1 MQPRARAHGSLSNVA
16 GAAHVLRAEL
26 RTLLRHRR
34 GVRAAR
40 KLDYSES
47 LLLNLGCGTK
57 VKPGWLNVD
66 LVPEADLTLDLREP
80 FPFPNGCAAATYC
93 EHVFEHFDYPG
104 AAERF
109 LEECHRV
116 LHVGGTISIGV
127 PDTERILR
135 EYVTGGDEWFA
146 LWRRLAHPSWC
157 HTHLDQVN
165 FHFRQIEEHRYAYDG
180 ETLLLRL
187 AAAGFAD
194 GRVRPFDPA
203 LDSEDRRLGT
213 LYVEATRV

>member
-1 MQPRARAHGSLSNVA
+1 MSRFPNGVTAAARL
-16 GAAHVLRAEL
+16 LRAEV
-26 RTLLRHRR
+26 RTSLQHRR
-34 GVRAAR
+34 GVLAAR
-40 KLDYSES
+40 RVDYSGP

-66 LVPEADLTLDLREP
+66 LVPEADLQLDLREP
-80 FPFPNGCAAATYC
+80 LPFPDRCAATAYC
-93 EHVFEHFDYPG
+93 EHFFEHLDYPG

-116 LHVGGTISIGV
+116 LDAGGTISVGV

-135 EYVTGGDEWFA
+135 K
-146 LWRRLAHPSWC
+146 LAHPPWC
-157 HTHLDQVN
+157 RTHLDQVN
-165 FHFRQIEEHRYAYDG
+165 FHFRQVGEHRYAYDA

-187 AAAGFAD
+187 TDAGFVD
-194 GRVRPFDPA
+194 CRVREFDPA

-213 LYVEATRV
+213 LYVEAARG

>member
-1 MQPRARAHGSLSNVA
+1 MTAAARL
-16 GAAHVLRAEL
+16 LRAEL
-26 RTLLRHRR
+26 RTALRQRA
-34 GVRAAR
+34 GVLAAGR
-40 KLDYSES
+40 LDSTEP

-66 LVPEADLTLDLREP
+66 LVPQADLQLDLREP
-80 FPFPNGCAAATYC
+80 FPFPDRCAGTAYC
-93 EHVFEHFDYPG
+93 EHFFEHLDYPG

-109 LEECHRV
+109 LAECHRV
-116 LHVGGTISIGV
+116 LAVGGTISIGV
-127 PDTERILR
+127 PDTERVLR

-157 HTHLDQVN
+157 RTHLDQVN
-165 FHFRQIEEHRYAYDG
+165 FHFRQVGEHRYAYDT

-187 AAAGFAD
+187 AEAGFAD

-203 LDSEDRRLGT
+203 LDSEDRRVGT
-213 LYVEATRV
+213 LYVEAKRV